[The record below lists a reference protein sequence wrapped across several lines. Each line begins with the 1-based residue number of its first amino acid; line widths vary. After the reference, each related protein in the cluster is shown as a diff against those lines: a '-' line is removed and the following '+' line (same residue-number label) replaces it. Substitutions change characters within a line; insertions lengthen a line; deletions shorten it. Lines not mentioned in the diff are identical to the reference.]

1 MNIKSII
8 KNLFIAFFSQG
19 VSLLASFLTTL
30 ILPKLVS
37 VSDYGL
43 WQLFIFY
50 TTYAG
55 VFHLGLDDGVYL
67 KCGGCSEEELD
78 RDKLVS
84 EFFVGVIFQLL
95 FALSIIVYSLFLGAN
110 NSHSYVL
117 IFFSIWMLINNLCLF
132 WGYILQALNRTR
144 IFSYSVV
151 IDRFAFLVFFLICIF
166 AKVYSIYI
174 LIIFYCCSRLFAFI
188 YILQM
193 SRSLRVNTHFLSFKC
208 AVKNTFNTIKI
219 GINVTLAGLSS
230 IAILGISRLLIDYK
244 WGINAFS
251 RFSLAFTLCNF
262 FLTFIVQIGMVLFP
276 ALRSGNELE
285 RINFY
290 KKTRAVMILF
300 LPMVYILYYPMSFIL
315 IKWLPE
321 YQETASVLSLILP
334 VCVFDGMM
342 NILGTTYLKVYRK
355 ERDLL
360 KINLLAVFCSL
371 ILSLTSFFCFSSP
384 FILVGVGVLS
394 VAFRYIVADC
404 VMSKRMRVKFCNFLV
419 IELIFSCVF
428 IYTSLTYAFFPAFM
442 LTIILYC
449 IYFISGLLYFKKELA
464 NVG

>member
-1 MNIKSII
+1 MNVKFII
-8 KNLFIAFFSQG
+8 KNLFVAFFSQG

-30 ILPKLVS
+30 ILPKLIS

-67 KCGGCSEEELD
+67 KCGGCSEDELN

-84 EFFVGVIFQLL
+84 EFFVGIAFQLF
-95 FALSIIVYSLFLGAN
+95 FAFSIILYSLFLGLN

-117 IFFSIWMLINNLCLF
+117 IFFSIWMVINNLCLF

-166 AKVYSIYI
+166 AKVYSVHIFII
-174 LIIFYCCSRLFAFI
+174 LYCCSRLLAFI

-193 SRSLRVNTHFLSFKC
+193 SKSLRSNAHFLSFKC
-208 AVKNTFNTIKI
+208 AVKNTFDTIKI

-244 WGINAFS
+244 WGIDAFS

-276 ALRSGNELE
+276 ALRSGSEFE
-285 RINFY
+285 RVNFY
-290 KKTRAVMILF
+290 KKTRSIMILF
-300 LPMVYILYYPMSFIL
+300 LPMVYILYYPMSLIL

-371 ILSLTSFFCFSSP
+371 ILSLLSFFCLSSP
-384 FILVGVGVLS
+384 YILVGVGVLS

-404 VMSKRMRVKFCNFLV
+404 VMSKRMQVKFCGFLI
-419 IELIFSCVF
+419 IELIFSCIF
-428 IYTSLTYAFFPAFM
+428 ICVSLTCDFFPASI
-442 LTIILYC
+442 LTIVAYC
-449 IYFISGLLYFKKELA
+449 IYFIFGLLYFKKG
-464 NVG
+464 VR